1 MKDTLNSLLFLIIG
15 VLFGFILYGTITTH
29 STNYHMTTINP
40 YQTEYIFVEVP
51 VNETPEVEETFYL
64 ELTDEEC
71 ELLEQIAMAEAG
83 NQDTK
88 GKALIM
94 RVVLN
99 RVEKNGTDI
108 KTEIYKPNQFYTAGM
123 REGDEEC
130 HEALAMILENWDE
143 SDGAI
148 YFCSTGWNKY
158 GQTHLFKYGSHY
170 FSK

>member
-1 MKDTLNSLLFLIIG
+1 MKDIVYSFLLLIIG
-15 VLFGFILYGTITTH
+15 AIFGVVIYATIQTH
-29 STNYHMTTINP
+29 STNYHMTTVNP
-40 YQTEYIFVEVP
+40 IQTEYIYIERP
-51 VNETPEVEETFYL
+51 VDVPEVEETFYL

-71 ELLEQIAMAEAG
+71 DLLEQIAMAEAG